1 MRGREEMKINRIK
14 SILSTALISSVAMLI
29 SAVPANAQTSLGD
42 IPLAGY
48 IISPEE
54 EIAMVLNYLLKWVFI
69 PVAFIIVVVLII
81 KAIKRKGKKK
91 GEKNTKT
98 PKASKKKS

>member
-1 MRGREEMKINRIK
+1 MKINRIK

-29 SAVPANAQTSLGD
+29 SATSANAQISVED
-42 IPLAGY
+42 MPLIGY

-54 EIAMVLNYLLKWVFI
+54 RFAMILNSLLKWIFI
-69 PVAFIIVVVLII
+69 PVASVIVVVLII
-81 KAIKRKGKKK
+81 KAIRGK
-91 GEKNTKT
+91 GEKKGKENNKA